1 MIDCKNKFMQI
12 LEFYFKRN
20 PVDEIRIIDFI
31 EDQNVEDESQ
41 IDWQL
46 WEDF

>member
-1 MIDCKNKFMQI
+1 MQI

-20 PVDEIRIIDFI
+20 PVEEIRIIDFI